1 MRIFGLEYTA
11 TIEKYT
17 DCFPEFKLQSG
28 TRLVYSEHFNFYFKP
43 IEGAAFK
50 IKTIMTDP
58 YRYRGNSVG
67 EIIALFRDDVSKRN
81 DILRTKGFY
90 LNHFHF
96 SESYTIK
103 PDFSDLPTITIK
115 GDKHE
120 IEQSPE
126 QEPLIRILEEEYAGG
141 SLDFEEF
148 TDAVLK
154 LDCIDLERKTIS
166 DLPNVGSVRLN
177 ALLTAGYASMQ
188 DIANAEPENIR
199 EKIKISEKHAKTM
212 IATANHWLEAIH
224 DHHIE
229 ITAYHEFFD
238 RLRQSNKIVNM
249 LNNLYKCYNRSTVNG
264 SIFGII
270 CCDEGGKVLAVNK
283 NFNPDIDLWQ
293 LGSESVAVQNISL
306 LFQNSVI
313 KSVQSDGIV
322 VFSHGQT
329 SIYIKVLKSQDVTHF
344 LLLSVI
350 GTGIEYPILK
360 PLLEKQNEVFK
371 INCQNDEELTEI
383 INSARSTIKE
393 YITQIK
399 NKYIKLG
406 SALSASLPQVPR

>member
-43 IEGAAFK
+43 IERAVFK
-50 IKTIMTDP
+50 IRTILTDP
-58 YRYRGNSVG
+58 YRYKGNSVG
-67 EIIALFRDDVSKRN
+67 EIIALFRDDVRKQY
-81 DILRTKGFY
+81 DILRAKGFY
-90 LNHFHF
+90 LDHFHF

-126 QEPLIRILEEEYAGG
+126 QEPLVRILEEEYAGR

-148 TDAVLK
+148 ADAVLK

-177 ALLTAGYASMQ
+177 ALLTSGYTTMQ
-188 DIANAEPENIR
+188 DIANTEPEHLR
-199 EKIKISEKHAKTM
+199 KKIKISEKHAKNM
-212 IATANHWLEAIH
+212 IATANHWIDAIH
-224 DHHIE
+224 DHHKE
-229 ITAYHEFFD
+229 ISAYHEFFD
-238 RLRQSNKIVNM
+238 RLRQSNKIANM
-249 LNNLYKCYNRSTVNG
+249 LNTLYEGYNRSTVNG
-264 SIFGII
+264 NILGII

-306 LFQNSVI
+306 LFQNTVI
-313 KSVQSDGIV
+313 KSVQSDEIV

-329 SIYIKVLKSQDVTHF
+329 SIYIKVLKSQDDTHF

-350 GTGIEYPILK
+350 GTGIDYPILK
-360 PLLEKQNEVFK
+360 PLLDKQDEIFNK
-371 INCQNDEELTEI
+371 SCPNAEELSDI
-383 INSARSTIKE
+383 IGSARSTIKE

-399 NKYIKLG
+399 NKYIKSG
-406 SALSASLPQVPR
+406 SALTTSLPQAPR